1 MNNFSKVVDFQVTT
15 PEDYMYADFF
25 KKFFSEDHFYED
37 KDFIAYSIY
46 EEQHAIVSNE
56 LLPGTSYS
64 ILVYKA
70 LKDVS
75 TAGEIEKLLKKEGA
89 IKSGSQAL
97 LLSVLQRK
105 EDLPIGGH
113 IISPE
118 KIDILPE
125 DGNGYRRH
133 LGLTRYNQTKYGF
146 DHGEASGV
154 REGDYLMITKMA

>member
-1 MNNFSKVVDFQVTT
+1 MNNFSKVANFQVTT
-15 PEDYMYADFF
+15 PKDYVYADLF
-25 KKFFSEDHFYED
+25 KKFFSEEHFYED
-37 KDFIAYSIY
+37 KDFIVCSIY
-46 EEQHAIVSNE
+46 EKQHAIVSNE

-64 ILVYKA
+64 IVVYKA

-75 TAGEIEKLLKKEGA
+75 TAGEIEELLKEEGA

-118 KIDILPE
+118 EIDILPE
-125 DGNGYRRH
+125 DDHGYRRH
-133 LGLTRYNQTKYGF
+133 LGLTRYDQTKYGF
-146 DHGEASGV
+146 DHGEASGL